1 VTVETAASELEEWA
15 TITEEALRLPRLI
28 LLAAE
33 FPATTTATVVFL
45 HQQLGLDVQ
54 LRKFQ
59 AYRTG
64 RETLVTVSQL
74 TRRRILRSSCCPR
87 KSVSSVRNARSGS
100 DDSGRPQPCPAWWR
114 PGS

>member
-1 VTVETAASELEEWA
+1 
-15 TITEEALRLPRLI
+15 
-28 LLAAE
+28 
-33 FPATTTATVVFL
+33 VVFL

-74 TRRRILRSSCCPR
+74 YP
-87 KSVSSVRNARSGS
+87 
-100 DDSGRPQPCPAWWR
+100 
-114 PGS
+114 PGY